1 MSLRLEM
8 LQVARLAPTLLG
20 EESCALVSGFVRSR
34 IDPGTGLFCG
44 RSGGTDLYYTSFGVD
59 CLTALQADLPPAL
72 RATLMTIDP
81 GGLDFVHACCL
92 ARLLSA
98 VGAAPPDALYGRIEL
113 FRSADGAYHQR
124 EGAPTG
130 TAYASLLAYGAYAD
144 HRRPVPGGEA
154 LPVALAALRCPD
166 GGFANDLD
174 LPLGGTPPSAAA
186 LTILRNFQ
194 HAVPDDLPGFF
205 FSCFDASG
213 GFRAFRGAPMPDLLS
228 TAVSLHALDGVQADF
243 SGIKDAA
250 LDYIDTLWSA
260 DGGFHGNWSDDAL
273 DVEYTYYGLLALGH
287 LAL

>member
-1 MSLRLEM
+1 M
-8 LQVARLAPTLLG
+8 LQVARLAPAVLG
-20 EESCALVSGFVRSR
+20 EESCSLVSAFVRSR
-34 IDPGTGLFCG
+34 LDPGTGMFRG
-44 RSGGTDLYYTSFGVD
+44 RSAGTDLYYTSFGVD
-59 CLTALQADLPPAL
+59 CLTALQAELPRAL
-72 RATLMTIDP
+72 PATLAAFDP
-81 GGLDFVHACCL
+81 GSLDFVHACCL

-98 VGAAPPDALYGRIEL
+98 VGAAPPDGLYGRIES

-124 EGAPTG
+124 GGSPTG

-144 HRRPVPGGEA
+144 HRRRVPGGDA
-154 LPVALAALRCPD
+154 LPDAVAALRCPD

-186 LTILRNFQ
+186 LTLLRNFQ
-194 HAVPDDLPGFF
+194 RPVPADLPAFF
-205 FSCFDASG
+205 FSCYDASG

-228 TAVSLHALDGVQADF
+228 TAVSLHALDGLQADF
-243 SGIKDAA
+243 SSIKDAA

-260 DGGFHGNWSDDAL
+260 EGGFHGNWSDDAL